1 MASTAAAAELTPGPV
16 LTGGGARAAYQ
27 AGRLKA
33 IARIW
38 QGCGPGGAPNPF
50 PVITGTSAGAINA
63 SALACRAHDFDGA
76 AACLC
81 EVWENFS
88 AEQVDRADSFG
99 VTRTG
104 ARWLTMMSIGWSITQ
119 CGAMRGHA
127 RCSTTRR
134 SRLCRRDW
142 YAPNARAG

>member
-27 AGRLKA
+27 AGVLKA

-104 ARWLTMMSIGWSITQ
+104 ARWLTMMSIGWAITQ
-119 CGAMRGHA
+119 WRHA
-127 RCSTTRR
+127 RPR
-134 SRLCRRDW
+134 SLLDNTPLE
-142 YAPNARAG
+142 A